1 MVPWWDIP
9 ILISLG
15 LLAGGLAG
23 LLGIGGGLIFAPLLL
38 WLNLPPH
45 QALATSSFAIVPT
58 ALAGTIVHLQSG
70 SLPTRSALAI
80 GLAGFG
86 SAFLFGGL
94 GGLAAGWVL
103 LAMQTA
109 VYVLLA
115 FTIKEPQKAEAEPDP
130 NRETVTGIEI
140 EKEKK
145 EEITKPVCSDT
156 EETSAP
162 LLAGVGCIAGW
173 TAGMLG
179 LGGGLVLVPLMSG
192 PFAVPIHRA
201 IRLSTVAV
209 LCSASAA
216 SLQFLHEG
224 RGIPWMGLTLGSVA
238 ALAAQW
244 SARRLDLFDSS
255 VLVRC
260 LRGLAIVLAVDSS
273 RRAIQLVLN

>member
-23 LLGIGGGLIFAPLLL
+23 LLGIGGGLIFAPVLL

-86 SAFLFGGL
+86 SALVFGGL
-94 GGLAAGWVL
+94 GGLAAGWML

-115 FTIKEPQKAEAEPDP
+115 FSIKEAPKAETNEDAETD
-130 NRETVTGIEI
+130 EAEEKIEDAEI
-140 EKEKK
+140 EQELEKPLCL
-145 EEITKPVCSDT
+145 EP
-156 EETSAP
+156 EETPAP

-238 ALAAQW
+238 AVAAQW
-244 SARRLDLFDSS
+244 TARRLDLFDSS

-260 LRGLAIVLAVDSS
+260 LRGLAIVLAIDSS

>member
-1 MVPWWDIP
+1 MPWWDIP
-9 ILISLG
+9 ILIGLG

-38 WLNLPPH
+38 WLNLPAH

-86 SAFLFGGL
+86 SALLFGGL
-94 GGLAAGWVL
+94 GGLAAGWML

-115 FTIKEPQKAEAEPDP
+115 FSIKEPPQADTEPEP
-130 NRETVTGIEI
+130 EPKTESGHQTETEREEPLG
-140 EKEKK
+140 
-145 EEITKPVCSDT
+145 SDT

-192 PFAVPIHRA
+192 PFAVPIHQA

-238 ALAAQW
+238 AVAAQW

-260 LRGLAIVLAVDSS
+260 LRGLAIVLAIDSS